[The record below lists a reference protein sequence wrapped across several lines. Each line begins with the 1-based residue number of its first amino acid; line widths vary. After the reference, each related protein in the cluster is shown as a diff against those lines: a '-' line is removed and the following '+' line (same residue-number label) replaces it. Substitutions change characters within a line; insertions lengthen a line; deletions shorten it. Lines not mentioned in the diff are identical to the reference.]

1 MVQNLAQMTILNI
14 LGYIQILAILLLLW
28 EIFHHLVPVLK
39 GDDTVLIKTREK
51 VTRNRLLDVRRT
63 ERREKTEDEAEIKDE
78 QQLVSLLRKVQ
89 RDLHE
94 HGVKEIDDI
103 LKDLQLVRNNLVH
116 LEQLERKEKQD
127 FKEYLEGLPNSEKL
141 KAEIG
146 EEGKLTLLIE
156 KLILAVEQMLASR
169 ANPAQIEAYIVK
181 AIQIA
186 ERLIQLE
193 QAEEKEL

>member
-28 EIFHHLVPVLK
+28 EIFYHLVPVLK
-39 GDDTVLIKTREK
+39 GDDTVLIKARERLTRQ
-51 VTRNRLLDVRRT
+51 RLLDVRRT
-63 ERREKTEDEAEIKDE
+63 ERREKVEEEAEIKDE
-78 QQLVSLLRKVQ
+78 QQLISLLRKVQ

-94 HGVKEIDDI
+94 HGVKEIDDL

-186 ERLIQLE
+186 ERLIQIE

>member
-1 MVQNLAQMTILNI
+1 MVQNLAQMTILNL

-28 EIFHHLVPVLK
+28 EIFYHLVPVLK
-39 GDDTVLIKTREK
+39 GDDTVLIKAREK
-51 VTRNRLLDVRRT
+51 VTRERLLDVRRT
-63 ERREKTEDEAEIKDE
+63 ERREKVEEEAEIKDE
-78 QQLVSLLRKVQ
+78 QQLISLLRKVQ

-94 HGVKEIDDI
+94 HGVKEIDDL

-169 ANPAQIEAYIVK
+169 TNPAQIEAYIVK

-186 ERLIQLE
+186 ERLIQME

>member
-1 MVQNLAQMTILNI
+1 MVQDLAQMTILNI
-14 LGYIQILAILLLLW
+14 LGYIQILGILLLLW
-28 EIFHHLVPVLK
+28 EIFYHLVPVLK
-39 GDDTVLIKTREK
+39 GDDSILIKARER
-51 VTRNRLLDVRRT
+51 VTRQRLLEVRSA
-63 ERREKTEDEAEIKDE
+63 ERREKAEEEAEINDE
-78 QQLVSLLRKVQ
+78 QQLIVLLRKVQ

-94 HGVKEIDDI
+94 HGVKEIDDL

-127 FKEYLEGLPNSEKL
+127 FKEHLEGLPNSEKL

-156 KLILAVEQMLASR
+156 KLILASEEMLVSK
-169 ANPAQIEAYIVK
+169 ANPAQIETYIVK

-186 ERLIQLE
+186 ERLIQME

>member
-1 MVQNLAQMTILNI
+1 MVQDLAQMTILNM

-28 EIFHHLVPVLK
+28 EIFYHLVPVLK
-39 GDDTVLIKTREK
+39 GDDSVLIKAREK

-63 ERREKTEDEAEIKDE
+63 ERREKVEDDAEIKDE
-78 QQLVSLLRKVQ
+78 LQLISLLRKVQ
-89 RDLHE
+89 NDLRE
-94 HGVKEIDDI
+94 HGVKEVDDLI
-103 LKDLQLVRNNLVH
+103 KDLQLVRNNLVH

-127 FKEYLEGLPNSEKL
+127 FKEHLEGLPNSEKL
-141 KAEIG
+141 REEIG

-156 KLILAVEQMLASR
+156 KLILASEQMLVSKT
-169 ANPAQIEAYIVK
+169 NPAQIEAYIGR

-186 ERLIQLE
+186 QRLIQME